1 MAPHSGAKLAG
12 YALEVARNSG
22 IKNRSYV
29 PAFIPL
35 LRATYRFPGR
45 CCTIIHLN
53 QMIMETAAK
62 FTETFQVAEIDLI
75 YKTGFNVTERP
86 KITQAADAYE
96 LLLKNWNPGRLGFIE
111 EFKILL
117 LNQGNFVLAEY
128 QVSQGGVSATSVDIR
143 LIFAAALKANASG
156 LILAHNHPSGQ
167 LYPSDADRSATRR
180 ICEAAALFQINVLDH
195 LIITNRSFYSFAQGG
210 DL

>member
-1 MAPHSGAKLAG
+1 
-12 YALEVARNSG
+12 
-22 IKNRSYV
+22 
-29 PAFIPL
+29 
-35 LRATYRFPGR
+35 
-45 CCTIIHLN
+45 
-53 QMIMETAAK
+53 METPAK

-75 YKTGFNVTERP
+75 YKTGFNVNERP

-180 ICEAAALFQINVLDH
+180 ICEAAALFQINIFDH